1 MDETRAR
8 AARGLYSRTFAYTP
22 NPLEGGFWGR
32 EFKLTLTQKKSRKPK
47 RFPTLLCGMDETR
60 TRDPLRDRQVF

>member
-8 AARGLYSRTFAYTP
+8 DTRGHCLRTFAYTP
-22 NPLEGGFWGR
+22 NPLGGGFWGR
-32 EFKLTLTQKKSRKPK
+32 EFDFSQSHKKQKGQPKLS
-47 RFPTLLCGMDETR
+47 FCCCGMDETR